1 MRKSVLSLLALSAAV
16 TASPALAASQTQ
28 RDMEQMAQKLQRPET
43 QAAMSGALMAILGA
57 FMDMRVDGIAK
68 ALEPMNG
75 GKPIKMKGRT
85 IREMAERSDPHFE
98 QKLEGGSRAMVAS
111 AGAMAGALAAAMPEL
126 ERALEKV
133 EDALPATK

>member
-1 MRKSVLSLLALSAAV
+1 MRKAVVAVLALSFAAPV
-16 TASPALAASQTQ
+16 VAAPSKAQS
-28 RDMEQMAQKLQRPET
+28 DMEAMAAKLQRPET
-43 QAAMSGALMAILGA
+43 QDAMSGALMAMLGA